1 MISIACALSVPLIIK
16 AAIDGPITDG
26 NTSGLIPLFALAVVL
41 GCIEIGLTFW
51 RRRTLASVALR
62 VETEMR
68 DDLYEH
74 LQRLDVGFHDQWQSG
89 QLLSRA
95 QSDLTTIRR
104 FAAFGA
110 IFFVV

>member
-1 MISIACALSVPLIIK
+1 AVPWIIK
-16 AAIDGPITDG
+16 VAIDGPISDG
-26 NTSGLIPLFALAVVL
+26 NPRGLIPLFLLAVAL

-51 RRRTLASVALR
+51 RRRAMSDVALR
-62 VETEMR
+62 METALR

-110 IFFVV
+110 IFFAVLCPTI